1 MSLKYIVCVCPFPG
15 TLFSCCKNHSKSD
28 DWHNRKCCLNIVKVF
43 GIRQAVRWGHMNDF
57 AQGVLQTWSTNL
69 ICKSCFLLLSLWLLS
84 WDCWDCRELK
94 ITCVSC
100 VGFIIHYMWLIA
112 NTFCVCLLQI
122 WIRICVH
129 LLLFITLGVH
139 SSKFAVNPVTD
150 DISRLSILVR
160 TTLKSFKIKPPLS
173 YGIIFMLDY
182 YTNLLNLKPKFMSQL
197 HWISNVFMWHCHY
210 IHFSGV
216 AQHQQ

>member
-1 MSLKYIVCVCPFPG
+1 MRPHEWFEI
-15 TLFSCCKNHSKSD
+15 
-28 DWHNRKCCLNIVKVF
+28 I
-43 GIRQAVRWGHMNDF
+43 F

-69 ICKSCFLLLSLWLLS
+69 ICKSCFLLLSLWLFCIIVCILFRVSSSLS
-84 WDCWDCRELK
+84 RELK

-182 YTNLLNLKPKFMSQL
+182 YTNLLNLRPKFMSQL